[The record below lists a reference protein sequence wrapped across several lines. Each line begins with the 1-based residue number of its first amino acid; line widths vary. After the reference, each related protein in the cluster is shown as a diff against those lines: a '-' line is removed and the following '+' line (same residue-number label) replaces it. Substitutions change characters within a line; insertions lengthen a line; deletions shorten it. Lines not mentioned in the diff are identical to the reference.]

1 MFPDLTIDELGKQ
14 THSKASKIIKTKKT
28 KVLTSFVN
36 LFWNEAFLPHMDL
49 NCLLVHKHTKKTN

>member
-28 KVLTSFVN
+28 KVFCEFILERSF
-36 LFWNEAFLPHMDL
+36 FATYGPQLPL
-49 NCLLVHKHTKKTN
+49 SP